1 MGTKMTHSAR
11 AELTNAVRRRYSAAT
26 GAEKRKILDE
36 FIAVTGYHEKSAIRA
51 LNAEPTVKKRQTRLR
66 PSLYDEAVRAAL
78 IVLWEASD
86 RVCGKRLRAL
96 LPILLPAL
104 ERNGHLHL
112 ADPMRQKILAMSAS
126 TIDRLLR
133 EPRSATRLR
142 KARRAM
148 PAARRRVPV
157 RTFADWNEPPPGSM
171 EMDCVAHCGDAN
183 RGSYVNSLVLTDIAS
198 GWTEAAPLVVR
209 ESGLLVE
216 TLDRV
221 RLGLPFALRA
231 LDVDN
236 GSEFV
241 NESLINYCLTHGIE
255 LTRSRPWRKNDQ
267 AWIEQKNG
275 AVVRKLLGYRRLQG
289 IAAAQ
294 AIARLYG
301 ASRLFVNFF
310 QPSFKLA
317 EKHREGAKVSK
328 RYHPPQTPCDRLLQA
343 ESIPDASKIKLREV
357 ASTLDP
363 LKLLEEIRAMQA
375 HLVALADGGDVPIAT
390 AEPPDLSGSVA
401 SLSSAWRAGEV
412 RPTFSVEAK
421 PRYLRSLQAMV
432 HPDVQRTPKKDTAPA
447 TATSSLGPAAKAPK
461 PVAERQKLIYA
472 TPGKPVYHA
481 FTMIWPLVC
490 RRLDG
495 CPNIGSAQLF
505 DELCIQFPGRFHP
518 KHLTRLEKRV
528 KQWRQDA
535 RARGVVIPP
544 RKNRRF
550 SNKPR
555 GPAPVP
561 YSCMA
566 HLTEMHQWLEEHPD
580 QTAKE
585 LLIEFQARY
594 PGIYRRSHL
603 RTLRKRVQ
611 VWRRE
616 AIQRLIFELR
626 EHTEDVSS
634 RSETYMAHGQSETE
648 LLTPSAS
655 DCALFKID
663 KILSSTPRLTAAG
676 NIVHEAFG
684 NKIT

>member
-11 AELTNAVRRRYSAAT
+11 AELTNAVRRRYGAAT

-36 FIAVTGYHEKSAIRA
+36 FIAVTGYHQKSAIRA
-51 LNAEPTVKKRQTRLR
+51 LNAEPTAKKRQTRVR

-78 IVLWEASD
+78 IVFWEASD

-133 EPRSATRLR
+133 EARSATRLR
-142 KARRAM
+142 KTRRAM

-198 GWTEAAPLVVR
+198 GWTEAAPMVVR

-216 TLDRV
+216 TLERV
-221 RLGLPFALRA
+221 RLGLPFVLRA

-241 NESLINYCLTHGIE
+241 NETMINYCLTHGIE

-275 AVVRKLLGYRRLQG
+275 AVVRKLLGYRRFQG

-294 AIARLYG
+294 AITRLYG

-317 EKHREGAKVSK
+317 EKHRQGARVSK
-328 RYHPPQTPCDRLLQA
+328 RYHLPQTPCDRLLQA

-357 ASTLDP
+357 ADVLDP

-375 HLVALADGGDVPIAT
+375 HLVALADGRDVPVAT
-390 AEPPDLSGSVA
+390 SDPPDLSGFVA

-412 RPTFSVEAK
+412 RPTFSVDAK
-421 PRYLRSLQAMV
+421 PHYLRSLQTV
-432 HPDVQRTPKKDTAPA
+432 VQTDVQRTPRKDTPPSA
-447 TATSSLGPAAKAPK
+447 ATSSLGLTTKSPK
-461 PVAERQKLIYA
+461 PVSERPKLIYA

-490 RRLDG
+490 RRLEG

-505 DELCIQFPGRFHP
+505 DELCTQFPGRFHP

-561 YSCMA
+561 YSCVA

-580 QTAKE
+580 QTAQE

-616 AIQRLIFELR
+616 AIRRLIFEMK
-626 EHTEDVSS
+626 EHTQDVSS
-634 RSETYMAHGQSETE
+634 KSEGKMTHDQSEAE
-648 LLTPSAS
+648 LLTPSTS
-655 DCALFKID
+655 DFALFKID

-676 NIVHEAFG
+676 NIVREAFG
-684 NKIT
+684 NKIM

>member
-1 MGTKMTHSAR
+1 MGTKMTHTAR
-11 AELTNAVRRRYSAAT
+11 AELTDVVRRRYCAAS

-51 LNAEPTVKKRQTRLR
+51 LNAEPTTKRRQIRNR

-112 ADPMRQKILAMSAS
+112 GEPIRQKILVMSAS

-133 EPRSATRLR
+133 VPRSATRLK

-157 RTFADWNEPPPGSM
+157 RTFADWNEPPPGCM
-171 EMDCVAHCGDAN
+171 EMDLVAHCGDAN

-209 ESGLLVE
+209 ESGLVVE
-216 TLDRV
+216 TLERV
-221 RLGLPFALRA
+221 RQGLPFALRA

-241 NESLINYCLTHGIE
+241 NDSLIQYCLSHGIE
-255 LTRSRPWRKNDQ
+255 LTRSRPYRKNDQ

-275 AVVRKLLGYRRLQG
+275 AVVRKLLGYRRFQG

-294 AIARLYG
+294 AITRLYG

-317 EKHREGAKVSK
+317 EKHRLGAQLSK
-328 RYHPPQTPCDRLLQA
+328 RYHPPQTPCERLLQT
-343 ESIPDASKIKLREV
+343 ESFPEPAKARLREV
-357 ASTLDP
+357 AGALDP
-363 LKLLEEIRAMQA
+363 LKLLEEIRAIQA
-375 HLVALADGGDVPIAT
+375 HLVILADGGQLPSAIPQ
-390 AEPPDLSGSVA
+390 PPDLSGFVA

-412 RPTFSVEAK
+412 RPTFSVEAR
-421 PRYLRSLQAMV
+421 PRYLRTLQAV
-432 HPDVQRTPKKDTAPA
+432 GQPDVAQMLNKNAAVPA
-447 TATSSLGPAAKAPK
+447 SATRPLGPLAQTHSAVPAKK
-461 PVAERQKLIYA
+461 ISERSRLIYA
-472 TPGKPVYHA
+472 EPGKPVYHA
-481 FTMIWPLVC
+481 LTMVWPLVC
-490 RRLDG
+490 RRLEG
-495 CPNIGSAQLF
+495 FPNITSAQLF

-518 KHLTRLEKRV
+518 KHVNRLAKRV

-535 RARGVVIPP
+535 RARGVVIG
-544 RKNRRF
+544 RLKYRRF
-550 SNKPR
+550 SSKPR
-555 GPAPVP
+555 GRGPGPQ
-561 YSCMA
+561 SCTA
-566 HLTEMHQWLEEHPD
+566 HWAEMVQWLEENPD
-580 QTAKE
+580 QTAIE
-585 LLIEFQARY
+585 LLTEFQARY
-594 PGIYRRSHL
+594 PGIYSRSHL
-603 RTLRKRVQ
+603 RTLRRRVQ

-616 AIQRLIFELR
+616 AIQRLICKIKDL
-626 EHTEDVSS
+626 TQDVTAGAAEQSS
-634 RSETYMAHGQSETE
+634 APHR
-648 LLTPSAS
+648 
-655 DCALFKID
+655 
-663 KILSSTPRLTAAG
+663 
-676 NIVHEAFG
+676 
-684 NKIT
+684 

>member
-1 MGTKMTHSAR
+1 MGTKMTLTAR
-11 AELTNAVRRRYSAAT
+11 AELTSVVRRRYSVAT
-26 GAEKRKILDE
+26 GVQKRKILDE

-51 LNAEPTVKKRQTRLR
+51 LNAEPTVKKRQTRVR
-66 PSLYDEAVRAAL
+66 TSLYDEAARGAL

-112 ADPMRQKILAMSAS
+112 AEPLRQKILAMSAS

-133 EPRSATRLR
+133 VPRSATGLKR
-142 KARRAM
+142 ARRAM

-157 RTFADWNEPPPGSM
+157 RTLADWNEPPPGSM
-171 EMDCVAHCGDAN
+171 EMDLVAHCGEAN

-221 RLGLPFALRA
+221 RQGLPFALRA

-241 NESLINYCLTHGIE
+241 NESLIQYCLSHGIE

-275 AVVRKLLGYRRLQG
+275 AVVRKLLGYRRFQG

-294 AIARLYG
+294 AITRLYG

-317 EKHREGAKVSK
+317 EKHRQGAQVSK

-343 ESIPDASKIKLREV
+343 ESLPETAKVRLREV
-357 ASTLDP
+357 VSALDP
-363 LKLLEEIRAMQA
+363 LKLLEEIRAVQA
-375 HLVALADGGDVPIAT
+375 HLAALADGEPLLSAT
-390 AEPPDLSGSVA
+390 PEPPDLSAFVA
-401 SLSSAWRAGEV
+401 SLSSAWRGGEV

-421 PRYLRSLQAMV
+421 PRYLRSLQRV
-432 HPDVQRTPKKDTAPA
+432 VQRDVVQIDT
-447 TATSSLGPAAKAPK
+447 KAPTVVTQSAAQISSSAPSEK
-461 PVAERQKLIYA
+461 SPERPKLIYA
-472 TPGKPVYHA
+472 EPGTRAFHA
-481 FTMIWPLVC
+481 LNMVWPLVC
-490 RRLDG
+490 WRLER
-495 CPNIGSAQLF
+495 CPNITSTQLF
-505 DELCIQFPGRFHP
+505 EELCAQYPGRFHP
-518 KHLTRLEKRV
+518 WHDRRLMKRV
-528 KQWRQDA
+528 KAWRRDA
-535 RARGVVIPP
+535 RARGVVIGP
-544 RKNRRF
+544 RKHRYPTKRV
-550 SNKPR
+550 R
-555 GPAPVP
+555 GQRVYPD
-561 YSCMA
+561 
-566 HLTEMHQWLEEHPD
+566 HLKDRWPQMLKCLEDRPD

-594 PGIYRRSHL
+594 PGVYKASHL
-603 RTLRKRVQ
+603 RTLRRRVQ
-611 VWRRE
+611 AWRRE
-616 AIQRLIFELR
+616 TIQRLIFKMKEF
-626 EHTEDVSS
+626 TEDVAVSS
-634 RSETYMAHGQSETE
+634 AEQSTALSE
-648 LLTPSAS
+648 
-655 DCALFKID
+655 
-663 KILSSTPRLTAAG
+663 
-676 NIVHEAFG
+676 
-684 NKIT
+684 

>member
-1 MGTKMTHSAR
+1 MGTKMTLSAR
-11 AELTNAVRRRYSAAT
+11 TELTNAVRRRYSVASS
-26 GAEKRKILDE
+26 AEKRKIHDE
-36 FIAVTGYHEKSAIRA
+36 FIAATFYHEKSAIRA
-51 LNAEPTVKKRQTRLR
+51 LNARTLTKPRQTRRR
-66 PSLYDEAVRAAL
+66 PSLYDEAVRAAV

-104 ERNGHLHL
+104 ERNGHLRL

-133 EPRSATRLR
+133 EPRSATRQR
-142 KARRAM
+142 QASRAS

-171 EMDCVAHCGDAN
+171 EMDCVAHCGEAN

-209 ESGLLVE
+209 ESGLVVE

-275 AVVRKLLGYRRLQG
+275 AVVRKLLGYRRFQG

-294 AIARLYG
+294 AITRLYG

-310 QPSFKLA
+310 QPSLKLA
-317 EKHREGAKVSK
+317 EKHRQGARVSK
-328 RYHPPQTPCDRLLQA
+328 RYHPPQTPYDRLLQA

-357 ASTLDP
+357 ASALDP
-363 LKLLEEIRAMQA
+363 LKLLEEIRAVQA

-390 AEPPDLSGSVA
+390 PEPPDLSGFVA

-421 PRYLRSLQAMV
+421 PRYLRSLQTMV
-432 HPDVQRTPKKDTAPA
+432 QPDVQRTLKKDTPPA
-447 TATSSLGPAAKAPK
+447 TATSSLGPAAQAPK
-461 PVAERQKLIYA
+461 PVSERPKLIYA

-481 FTMIWPLVC
+481 FTMIWPIVW
-490 RRLDG
+490 RRLEG

-518 KHLTRLEKRV
+518 KHLTRHLEKRV
-528 KQWRQDA
+528 KQWRQGA

-555 GPAPVP
+555 GPAPIP
-561 YSCMA
+561 YSCIA
-566 HLTEMHQWLEEHPD
+566 HLTEMHQWLEERPD

-594 PGIYRRSHL
+594 L
-603 RTLRKRVQ
+603 
-611 VWRRE
+611 
-616 AIQRLIFELR
+616 
-626 EHTEDVSS
+626 
-634 RSETYMAHGQSETE
+634 
-648 LLTPSAS
+648 
-655 DCALFKID
+655 
-663 KILSSTPRLTAAG
+663 
-676 NIVHEAFG
+676 
-684 NKIT
+684 

>member
-11 AELTNAVRRRYSAAT
+11 AELTNAVRRRYGAAT

-36 FIAVTGYHEKSAIRA
+36 FIAATGYHEKSAIRA
-51 LNAEPTVKKRQTRLR
+51 LNAEATVKKRQTRAR

-216 TLDRV
+216 TLERV
-221 RLGLPFALRA
+221 RQGLPFALRA

-275 AVVRKLLGYRRLQG
+275 AVVRKLLGYRRFQG

-317 EKHREGAKVSK
+317 EKHRQGAQVSK
-328 RYHPPQTPCDRLLQA
+328 RYHPPQTPCDRLLQS
-343 ESIPDASKIKLREV
+343 ESIPEADKIKLREV
-357 ASTLDP
+357 ASALDP

-390 AEPPDLSGSVA
+390 PEPPDLSGFVA

-412 RPTFSVEAK
+412 RPTFSVEDK
-421 PRYLRSLQAMV
+421 PRYLRSLQAV
-432 HPDVQRTPKKDTAPA
+432 VQPDIQHTPKRDTPPA
-447 TATSSLGPAAKAPK
+447 TATSSLGPTAKSPK
-461 PVAERQKLIYA
+461 PVSERPKLIYA

-490 RRLDG
+490 RRLEG

-505 DELCIQFPGRFHP
+505 DELCMQFPGRFHP

-535 RARGVVIPP
+535 RARGVVIAP

-550 SNKPR
+550 SNRPR

-561 YSCMA
+561 YSCVA
-566 HLTEMHQWLEEHPD
+566 HLPEMHQWLEEHPD
-580 QTAKE
+580 QTAQE

-616 AIQRLIFELR
+616 AIQRLIFDLQ
-626 EHTEDVSS
+626 EHTRDVSS
-634 RSETYMAHGQSETE
+634 KSASMMAHAQSEAE

-663 KILSSTPRLTAAG
+663 KILSSTPGLIAVG
-676 NIVHEAFG
+676 NIAREAFG

>member
-1 MGTKMTHSAR
+1 MCA
-11 AELTNAVRRRYSAAT
+11 
-26 GAEKRKILDE
+26 
-36 FIAVTGYHEKSAIRA
+36 
-51 LNAEPTVKKRQTRLR
+51 P
-66 PSLYDEAVRAAL
+66 PLYDEAVRGAL

-112 ADPMRQKILAMSAS
+112 AEPMRQKILAMSAS

-133 EPRSATRLR
+133 EPRSATRLK

-216 TLDRV
+216 TLERV

-255 LTRSRPWRKNDQ
+255 LTRSRPYRKNDQ

-275 AVVRKLLGYRRLQG
+275 AVVRKLLGYRRFQG

-294 AIARLYG
+294 AITRLYG

-317 EKHREGAKVSK
+317 EKHREGAHVSK
-328 RYHPPQTPCDRLLQA
+328 RYHPPQTPCERLLQA
-343 ESIPDASKIKLREV
+343 ESVPDAAKDRLREV
-357 ASTLDP
+357 AGALDP

-375 HLVALADGGDVPIAT
+375 HLVALVDGGDLPIAT
-390 AEPPDLSGSVA
+390 PEPPDLSGFVA
-401 SLSSAWRAGEV
+401 SLSSSWRAGEV
-412 RPTFSVEAK
+412 RPTFSVDAK
-421 PRYLRSLQAMV
+421 PRYLRSLQTV
-432 HPDVQRTPKKDTAPA
+432 VQTDVSHMPKKDAALAAAAQPPPGLLTQ
-447 TATSSLGPAAKAPK
+447 TSPSKAAMKIS
-461 PVAERQKLIYA
+461 ERPRLIYA
-472 TPGKPVYHA
+472 EPGKPVRHA
-481 FTMIWPLVC
+481 FTMIWPLLC
-490 RRLDG
+490 RRLEG
-495 CPNIGSAQLF
+495 FPNITTAQLF

-518 KHLTRLEKRV
+518 KHVNRLAKRV

-535 RARGVVIPP
+535 RARGVVIARP
-544 RKNRRF
+544 KYRRF

-555 GPAPVP
+555 GHGPGPQ
-561 YSCMA
+561 SCTA
-566 HLTEMHQWLEEHPD
+566 HWPEMLEWLEEHPD
-580 QTAKE
+580 QTAVE
-585 LLIEFQARY
+585 LLTEFQARY
-594 PGIYRRSHL
+594 PGLYRRSHL
-603 RTLRKRVQ
+603 RTLRRRLQ

-616 AIQRLIFELR
+616 AIQRLICKMQ
-626 EHTEDVSS
+626 EHTHDVSS
-634 RSETYMAHGQSETE
+634 GVRA
-648 LLTPSAS
+648 
-655 DCALFKID
+655 
-663 KILSSTPRLTAAG
+663 
-676 NIVHEAFG
+676 
-684 NKIT
+684 

>member
-1 MGTKMTHSAR
+1 MGTKMTLSAR
-11 AELTNAVRRRYSAAT
+11 AELTNAVRRRYGVAT

-51 LNAEPTVKKRQTRLR
+51 LNAEPIVKKRQTRAR

-142 KARRAM
+142 KVRRAM

-216 TLDRV
+216 TLERV

-275 AVVRKLLGYRRLQG
+275 AVVRKLLGYRRFQG

-294 AIARLYG
+294 AIMRLYG

-317 EKHREGAKVSK
+317 EKHRQGAQVSK

-357 ASTLDP
+357 ASALDP

-375 HLVALADGGDVPIAT
+375 HLVALADGGEVPIAT
-390 AEPPDLSGSVA
+390 PEPPDLSGFVA
-401 SLSSAWRAGEV
+401 SLSSAWRTGEV

-421 PRYLRSLQAMV
+421 PRYLRSLQAV
-432 HPDVQRTPKKDTAPA
+432 VQPDIQRTLKKDTPPA

-461 PVAERQKLIYA
+461 PVSERPKLIYA

-481 FTMIWPLVC
+481 FTMIWPIVC
-490 RRLDG
+490 RRLEG

-535 RARGVVIPP
+535 RARGVVILP
-544 RKNRRF
+544 RRNRRF

-555 GPAPVP
+555 GRAPVP
-561 YSCMA
+561 YSCVA

-616 AIQRLIFELR
+616 AIQRLIFQLQ
-626 EHTEDVSS
+626 EHTQDVSS
-634 RSETYMAHGQSETE
+634 KSEGKMAHGQSETE

-655 DCALFKID
+655 DRALFKID
-663 KILSSTPRLTAAG
+663 KILTNTPRLTAAG
-676 NIVHEAFG
+676 NIVHEALG